1 MDLFAKERQAAI
13 GELVKKESAITT
25 VELTRRFGISLE
37 TARRDL
43 LDLEKEGVL
52 RRVHGGAICENK
64 TRPFCDLKSRNMRKT
79 DEKEQLC
86 RLATEYVCE
95 NDIIG
100 IDSGSTSMFF
110 ARALAEKFNSLTV
123 VTHSLDVFEVLARHR
138 NFKVILCAGHF
149 QPEENAFFG
158 PLVLQSLETI
168 HVQKL
173 FMFPSAISLGG
184 GICDYEHNLAQ
195 VQLQLCACAS
205 EIFVLADSS
214 KFETHGLLKIA
225 DMSTAYNYIT
235 DNALPD
241 NLKKLYIDN
250 HINIITPEKE

>member
-1 MDLFAKERQAAI
+1 MFAKERQVAI
-13 GELVKKESAITT
+13 GELVKKGSAITT
-25 VELTRRFGISLE
+25 AELTKKFGISIE

-43 LDLEKEGVL
+43 LVLEKEGVL

-64 TRPFCDLKSRNMRKT
+64 ARPYFDLKKRNMSNVR
-79 DEKEQLC
+79 EKEELC
-86 RLATEYVCE
+86 RLATECVCE

-138 NFKVILCAGHF
+138 SFKVILCAGHF
-149 QPEENAFFG
+149 LPVENAFFG
-158 PLVLQSLETI
+158 PLVLQSLDSI

-173 FMFPSAISLGG
+173 FIFPSAISLGG

-195 VQLQLCACAS
+195 VQLRLCSCAS
-205 EIFVLADSS
+205 EIYVLADSS

-225 DMSTAYNYIT
+225 DMSPAYTYIT
-235 DNALPD
+235 DSKLPD
-241 NLKKLYIDN
+241 TLIKLYIEN
-250 HINIITPEKE
+250 HINILTPKKSN